1 MRWPSRYPRWVR
13 RWFPVLLSLTVIA
26 VSVLIAAAP
35 GSGPFIAVVLALGTC
50 AYACLAMAIG
60 ISTRLP
66 LVEKVLGPLDRA
78 YGVHKALGITA
89 LVLVLAHLTL
99 ATTASAS
106 SVGIIEP
113 QPLVIG
119 LGALGLL
126 VLAGTAAVALSD
138 MSHSRFQKVHGPLA
152 GVAFLVLT
160 LHAVVASATGHG
172 HGAVTTAWTAVLAL
186 IGLGGIAQRIHH
198 RYLGGRRMRVAATT
212 PRERALEVDL
222 VPARDGGRAP
232 TVRPGQFIVLTASSG
247 GVREGH
253 PFTVTRSDEHGLS
266 VMVRAVGD
274 WTRLLQAGL
283 AVGDEVLV
291 DGPFGGFLPATSGT
305 PEVWVAGGSGVTP
318 FLATIRPVL
327 AEERA
332 VRADGAVPPER
343 WPVRLVVAAHSQEDA
358 PAWEELRA
366 AGEELDWLT
375 VVPAFTESGDRL
387 EDETLDA
394 LVADAPAEAS
404 WYVCGP
410 QDLTKAVR
418 AALRRAELSTERLHA
433 ERFAWR

>member
-1 MRWPSRYPRWVR
+1 MR
-13 RWFPVLLSLTVIA
+13 RWFPVLLSVTVIA
-26 VSVLIAAAP
+26 VSVLVAAAP
-35 GSGPFIAVVLALGTC
+35 GSGPFIAVVLALGTS

-66 LVEKVLGPLDRA
+66 LVETVLGPLDRA
-78 YGVHKALGITA
+78 YGVHKVLGITA

-138 MSHSRFQKVHGPLA
+138 VSHSRFQKVHGPLA
-152 GVAFLVLT
+152 GAAFLILT
-160 LHAVVASATGHG
+160 LHAVVAAATGHG
-172 HGAVTTAWTAVLAL
+172 HGAVTTAWTAVLAV

-198 RYLGGRRMRVAATT
+198 RYLGGRRMRVTATT

-222 VPARDGGRAP
+222 VPSDDGGRVP
-232 TVRPGQFIVLTASSG
+232 PVRPGQFIVLTASPG

-266 VMVRAVGD
+266 VMVRAVGG
-274 WTRLLQAGL
+274 WTALLQDGL
-283 AVGDEVLV
+283 DVGDEVLI

-327 AEERA
+327 TEDRA
-332 VRADGAVPPER
+332 TRAAGGEPPER

-418 AALRRAELSTERLHA
+418 AALRRAERSAERLHA

>member
-1 MRWPSRYPRWVR
+1 MR
-13 RWFPVLLSLTVIA
+13 RWFPVLLSVTVIA
-26 VSVLIAAAP
+26 VSVLVAAAP
-35 GSGPFIAVVLALGTC
+35 GSGPFIAVVLALGTS

-66 LVEKVLGPLDRA
+66 LVETVLGPLDRA
-78 YGVHKALGITA
+78 YGVHKVLGITA

-138 MSHSRFQKVHGPLA
+138 VSHSRFQKVHGPLA
-152 GVAFLVLT
+152 GAAFLILT
-160 LHAVVASATGHG
+160 LHAVVAAATGHG
-172 HGAVTTAWTAVLAL
+172 HGAVTTAWTAVLAV

-198 RYLGGRRMRVAATT
+198 RYLGGRRMRVATT

-222 VPARDGGRAP
+222 VPSDDGGRVP
-232 TVRPGQFIVLTASSG
+232 PVRPGQFIVLTASPG

-283 AVGDEVLV
+283 AVGDEVLI

-327 AEERA
+327 TEDRA
-332 VRADGAVPPER
+332 TRAAGGEPPER

-418 AALRRAELSTERLHA
+418 AALRRAERSTERLHA

>member
-1 MRWPSRYPRWVR
+1 MR
-13 RWFPVLLSLTVIA
+13 RWFPVLLSVTVIA
-26 VSVLIAAAP
+26 VSVLVAAAP
-35 GSGPFIAVVLALGTC
+35 GSGPFIAVVLALGTS

-66 LVEKVLGPLDRA
+66 LVETVLGPLDRA
-78 YGVHKALGITA
+78 YGVHKVLGITA

-138 MSHSRFQKVHGPLA
+138 VSHSRFQKVHGPLA
-152 GVAFLVLT
+152 GAAFLILT
-160 LHAVVASATGHG
+160 LHAVVAAATGHG
-172 HGAVTTAWTAVLAL
+172 HGAVTTTWTAVLAV

-198 RYLGGRRMRVAATT
+198 RYLGGRRMRVTATT

-222 VPARDGGRAP
+222 VPSDDGGRVP
-232 TVRPGQFIVLTASSG
+232 PVRPGQFIVLTASPG

-274 WTRLLQAGL
+274 WTALLQDGL
-283 AVGDEVLV
+283 DVGDEVLI
-291 DGPFGGFLPATSGT
+291 DGPFGGFLPAASGT

-327 AEERA
+327 TEDRA
-332 VRADGAVPPER
+332 TRAAGGEPPER

-418 AALRRAELSTERLHA
+418 AALRRAERSTERLHA

>member
-1 MRWPSRYPRWVR
+1 MR
-13 RWFPVLLSLTVIA
+13 RWFPVLLSVTVIA
-26 VSVLIAAAP
+26 VSVLVAAAP
-35 GSGPFIAVVLALGTC
+35 GSGPFIAVVLALGTS

-66 LVEKVLGPLDRA
+66 LVETVLGPLDRA
-78 YGVHKALGITA
+78 YGVHKVLGITA

-113 QPLVIG
+113 QLLVIG

-138 MSHSRFQKVHGPLA
+138 VSHSRFQKVHGPLA
-152 GVAFLVLT
+152 GAAFLILT
-160 LHAVVASATGHG
+160 LHAVVAAATGHG
-172 HGAVTTAWTAVLAL
+172 HGAVTTAWTAVLAV

-198 RYLGGRRMRVAATT
+198 RYLGGRRMRVTATT

-222 VPARDGGRAP
+222 VPSDDGGRVP
-232 TVRPGQFIVLTASSG
+232 PVRPGQFIVLTASPG

-274 WTRLLQAGL
+274 WTALLQDGL
-283 AVGDEVLV
+283 DVGDEVLI

-327 AEERA
+327 TEDRA
-332 VRADGAVPPER
+332 TRAAGGEPPER

-418 AALRRAELSTERLHA
+418 AALRRAERSTERLHA

>member
-1 MRWPSRYPRWVR
+1 MR
-13 RWFPVLLSLTVIA
+13 RWFPVLLSVTVIA
-26 VSVLIAAAP
+26 VSVLVAAAP
-35 GSGPFIAVVLALGTC
+35 GSGPFIAVVLALGTS

-66 LVEKVLGPLDRA
+66 LVETVLGPLDRA
-78 YGVHKALGITA
+78 YGVHKVLGITA

-113 QPLVIG
+113 QLLVIG

-138 MSHSRFQKVHGPLA
+138 VSHSRFQKVHGPLA
-152 GVAFLVLT
+152 GAAFLILT
-160 LHAVVASATGHG
+160 LHAVVAAATGHG
-172 HGAVTTAWTAVLAL
+172 HGAVTTAWTAVLAV

-198 RYLGGRRMRVAATT
+198 RYLGGRRMRVTATT

-222 VPARDGGRAP
+222 VPSDDGGRVP
-232 TVRPGQFIVLTASSG
+232 PVRPGQFIVLTASPG

-274 WTRLLQAGL
+274 WTALLQDGL
-283 AVGDEVLV
+283 DVGDEVLI

-327 AEERA
+327 TEDRA
-332 VRADGAVPPER
+332 TRAAGGEPPER

-418 AALRRAELSTERLHA
+418 AALRRAERSAERLHA

>member
-1 MRWPSRYPRWVR
+1 MRGCSRYPRRVR

-26 VSVLIAAAP
+26 VSVLVTAAP

-66 LVEKVLGPLDRA
+66 IVEKALGPLDRA
-78 YGVHKALGITA
+78 YGVHKVLGIAA
-89 LVLVLAHLTL
+89 LVLVLVHLTL

-106 SVGIIEP
+106 SVGLIEP

-119 LGALGLL
+119 LGAAGLL

-160 LHAVVASATGHG
+160 LHAAVAAATGHG
-172 HGAVTTAWTAVLAL
+172 HGAVTTTWTAVLAV

-222 VPARDGGRAP
+222 VPAQAGGRVP
-232 TVRPGQFIVLTASSG
+232 SVRPGQFIVLTASPG

-274 WTRLLQAGL
+274 WTRLLQEGL
-283 AVGDEVLV
+283 RVGDEVLV
-291 DGPFGGFLPATSGT
+291 DGPFGGFLPATSGS

-327 AEERA
+327 AEERTT
-332 VRADGAVPPER
+332 RAAGGEVPER

-358 PAWEELRA
+358 PAWAELRQ
-366 AGEELDWLT
+366 AGEELEWLT
-375 VVPAFTESGDRL
+375 LVPAFTESGDRL
-387 EDETLDA
+387 EDEALDA
-394 LVADAPAEAS
+394 LVAQVPAEAA
-404 WYVCGP
+404 WFVCGP
-410 QDLTKAVR
+410 QDLTKSVR
-418 AALRRAELSTERLHA
+418 AALRRAERSTERLHA

>member
-1 MRWPSRYPRWVR
+1 MR
-13 RWFPVLLSLTVIA
+13 RWFPVLLSVTVIA
-26 VSVLIAAAP
+26 VSVLVAAAP
-35 GSGPFIAVVLALGTC
+35 GSGPFIAVVLALGTS

-66 LVEKVLGPLDRA
+66 LVETVLGPLDRA
-78 YGVHKALGITA
+78 YGVHKVLGITA

-138 MSHSRFQKVHGPLA
+138 VSQVHGPLA
-152 GVAFLVLT
+152 GAAFLILT
-160 LHAVVASATGHG
+160 LHAVVAAATGHG
-172 HGAVTTAWTAVLAL
+172 HGAVTTAWTAVLAV

-198 RYLGGRRMRVAATT
+198 RYLGGRRMRVTATT

-222 VPARDGGRAP
+222 VPSDDGGRVP
-232 TVRPGQFIVLTASSG
+232 PVRPGQFIVLTASPG

-274 WTRLLQAGL
+274 WTALLQDGL
-283 AVGDEVLV
+283 DVGDEVLI

-327 AEERA
+327 TEDRA
-332 VRADGAVPPER
+332 TRAAGGEPPER

-375 VVPAFTESGDRL
+375 VVPACTESGDRL

-418 AALRRAELSTERLHA
+418 AALRRAERSTERLHA

>member
-1 MRWPSRYPRWVR
+1 MR
-13 RWFPVLLSLTVIA
+13 RWFPVLLSVTVIA
-26 VSVLIAAAP
+26 VSVLVAAAP
-35 GSGPFIAVVLALGTC
+35 GSGPFIAVVLALGTS

-66 LVEKVLGPLDRA
+66 LVETVLGPLDRA
-78 YGVHKALGITA
+78 YGVHKVLGITA

-138 MSHSRFQKVHGPLA
+138 VSHSRFQKVHGSLA
-152 GVAFLVLT
+152 GAAFLILT
-160 LHAVVASATGHG
+160 LHAVVAAATGHG
-172 HGAVTTAWTAVLAL
+172 HGAVTTAWTAVLAV

-198 RYLGGRRMRVAATT
+198 RYLGGRRMRVTATT

-222 VPARDGGRAP
+222 VPSDDGGRVP
-232 TVRPGQFIVLTASSG
+232 PVRPGQFIVLTASPG

-274 WTRLLQAGL
+274 WTALLQDGL
-283 AVGDEVLV
+283 DVGDEVLI

-327 AEERA
+327 TEDRA
-332 VRADGAVPPER
+332 TRAAGGEPPER

-418 AALRRAELSTERLHA
+418 AALRRAERSTERLHA